1 MKLFIVTSA
10 VVDDIDNQ
18 DSEVVKVCRTWE
30 EAQHALKEYHGK
42 VPTSYPISG
51 KIIDE
56 EFAEEEGYLD
66 MRSEDT
72 RITANIT
79 EVEI

>member
-18 DSEVVKVCRTWE
+18 DSEVVKVCKTWE
-30 EAQHALKEYHGK
+30 EAQQALKEYHDN
-42 VPTSYPISG
+42 VPTSYPMSS
-51 KIIDE
+51 KIIDD
-56 EFAEEEGYLD
+56 EFAEEEGYFDMCSED
-66 MRSEDT
+66 MRV
-72 RITANIT
+72 TANIE

>member
-30 EAQHALKEYHGK
+30 EAQQALKEYHDK

-51 KIIDE
+51 EIIDE